1 MFFPIVT
8 ISPTVTGS
16 TSPAYSAGDNVGGKL
31 TLPDCVALDRPY
43 GEIVSVVL
51 ASDSVQTIPFDLFL
65 FHSDPSG
72 STFTD
77 NAAQDIV
84 VADLSKSFGVIH
96 LNDISSL
103 SGASIHQAVNI
114 VPVEF
119 RIPSGTSLYAA
130 LVARGAMTLAA
141 TSDLKLNVFI
151 RQQQ

>member
-1 MFFPIVT
+1 MYFPIVT

-16 TSPAYSAGDNVGGKL
+16 TSPAYAAGDNVGTKL
-31 TLPDCVALDRPY
+31 TLADCVALDRPY

-51 ASDSVQTIPFDLFL
+51 ASDSAQTIPFDLFV
-65 FHSDPSG
+65 FNADPSG

-84 VADLSKSFGVIH
+84 AADLGKLVGVIH

-103 SGASIHQAVNI
+103 SGASVHQAVNI

-130 LVARGAMTLAA
+130 LVARGAMTLANTA
-141 TSDLKLNVFI
+141 DLKLNVFI